1 MGELRNF
8 KHETFAR
15 AVAAGR
21 NLSQAYADSG
31 YRPCRQS
38 ASRLLTR
45 ADVRQR
51 VDELKTQR
59 QTDTTNDKDKTTG
72 RFLPGNSG
80 FSGRPKG
87 SRNKLAEK
95 FISDLHDEW
104 EVSGAAAL
112 KRVAAMDPVQ
122 FVKITASILPAKIDA
137 TLSIDT
143 DFLKDVMEFS
153 QAWQLARQ
161 FIGADDHQMIEL
173 QPIVPETP

>member
-59 QTDTTNDKDKTTG
+59 QTDTTNDKDEATG
-72 RFLPGNSG
+72 RFLPGNSEFG
-80 FSGRPKG
+80 GRPKG
-87 SRNKLAEK
+87 SRNKLGERFIADLCAEWAT
-95 FISDLHDEW
+95 SGVASLQR
-104 EVSGAAAL
+104 VST
-112 KRVAAMDPVQ
+112 MDPVA
-122 FVKITASILPAKIDA
+122 FVKVVASVIPTKLDA
-137 TLSIDT
+137 TLN
-143 DFLKDVMEFS
+143 VEFTAAAS
-153 QAWQLARQ
+153 FIEAFRLARRHV
-161 FIGADDHQMIEL
+161 ADDDDPLLLDLTAEPQHEAD
-173 QPIVPETP
+173 